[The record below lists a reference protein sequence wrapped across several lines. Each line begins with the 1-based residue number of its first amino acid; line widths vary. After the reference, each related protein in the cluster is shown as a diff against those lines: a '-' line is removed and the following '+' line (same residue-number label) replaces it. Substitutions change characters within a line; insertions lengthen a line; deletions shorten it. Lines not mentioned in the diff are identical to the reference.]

1 MRRTSVSH
9 HRKQQL
15 PAADDH
21 HVLPSPT
28 SPSTYSNPYTLTGN
42 TTARESRDVP
52 GSKTKTTFE
61 VGVTR
66 PKRRLSR

>member
-15 PAADDH
+15 PAQDN

-28 SPSTYSNPYTLTGN
+28 SPSVYNPYN
-42 TTARESRDVP
+42 TPTANSSARESRDVP
-52 GSKTKTTFE
+52 GKTTFE

>member
-15 PAADDH
+15 PSEDN
-21 HVLPSPT
+21 HVLPPPT
-28 SPSTYSNPYTLTGN
+28 SPSTYNPYTPTGN

-52 GSKTKTTFE
+52 GTKTKTTFE